1 MSVLSS
7 GVRVGAA
14 AFAVGLSLAGPQ
26 AVGVAAAD
34 SSDASS
40 VSAGVDPGAD
50 AARAA
55 RSAEVRAARGARSAA
70 GVPAQTR
77 AVDSVLGAVRGSV
90 SVKPAAAVA
99 DRRRSRAASV
109 VEPGSAVSSMPD
121 AAVGVS
127 GVPVALSSAAA
138 VTMTKNVSGLSKA
151 GLELIGRNWGV
162 AERGDQKLVNPK
174 LGSLLLKTILA
185 PLFASDPT
193 KLDSANVGAITVP
206 AQISSSPVLGFLT
219 KVLTAFELNSPTA
232 PANPLGALVWGWFR
246 RVETSLGDVPVAGT
260 PVVGTAD
267 PVTGVVTGS
276 VNVSVDSGLP
286 LAYTV
291 TGLPTDGTVTVA
303 ADGSFTYTPTSFGPD
318 TFTLTASD
326 GLAATNQTVTVA
338 VPSSTGLPGVVA
350 TIGVGSGPGGV
361 AIAPNG
367 TSAYV
372 ASYGDNKVSVIDTAT
387 NTVTATIGVDKPVRL
402 AASPDGARVYV
413 TANKTANDLGQISV
427 IDTATNRVTA
437 TINLGGTPGDIAV
450 SPDGT
455 RAYVITRSNQSSED
469 TWVSVINTDPN
480 SANNDTVIS
489 RIKVGT
495 PVGIAVSPGGS
506 EVYVTNG
513 RVNTVSVID
522 TATNKITAVIGVGGD
537 PYGVAAGS
545 RKIYVGNSYQFKNF
559 EPPSV
564 SVINTVTDTVVATI
578 KVAQSGGHARSPLD
592 KGNSWVAIAPGSG
605 GEIWVINK
613 FANSVAV
620 IDCGEYNSP
629 GLSPSNTVTN
639 TIGVGKSPAGLAI
652 SPDGRY
658 AYVTNSGDGTVSVI
672 STGAQRL

>member
-1 MSVLSS
+1 M
-7 GVRVGAA
+7 
-14 AFAVGLSLAGPQ
+14 
-26 AVGVAAAD
+26 
-34 SSDASS
+34 
-40 VSAGVDPGAD
+40 
-50 AARAA
+50 
-55 RSAEVRAARGARSAA
+55 
-70 GVPAQTR
+70 
-77 AVDSVLGAVRGSV
+77 
-90 SVKPAAAVA
+90 
-99 DRRRSRAASV
+99 
-109 VEPGSAVSSMPD
+109 
-121 AAVGVS
+121 
-127 GVPVALSSAAA
+127 
-138 VTMTKNVSGLSKA
+138 
-151 GLELIGRNWGV
+151 
-162 AERGDQKLVNPK
+162 
-174 LGSLLLKTILA
+174 LKTILA

-361 AIAPNG
+361 AIAPTG